1 MATSVSWSE
10 KAEYVDVRRVEPC
23 LTRST
28 DQWGNFE
35 EYWCQG
41 TSWMPL
47 YTEFVT
53 YVAVEYTNGQN
64 AEIYVSGNSNVD
76 IRGGMQLGE
85 DPKIK

>member
-1 MATSVSWSE
+1 
-10 KAEYVDVRRVEPC
+10 
-23 LTRST
+23 
-28 DQWGNFE
+28 
-35 EYWCQG
+35 
-41 TSWMPL
+41 MPL